1 MIRLS
6 YASWRGLPALLGTLV
21 LAVAATAA
29 TAPRILYQDD
39 GGKPAGPVQPA
50 VRTPFD
56 CTARAT
62 LTLTPAL
69 WDTVITADTTGGPA
83 LVPGYGC
90 RPWPEQGPEHIYR
103 LAVTADLQLRAALS
117 DLGTQDL
124 DLFLLDDCDTDACLV
139 GANTELAV
147 VLTPG
152 TWWLVVDGYGTST
165 PAAGPYTLTLET
177 RWVGVPEAVCL
188 PGGAVAVDC
197 AGTATSLDG
206 DLAGAPDL
214 LQAYDCSPALLPGG
228 EAWYAL
234 TVPGLHDLRARA
246 TPVVFAPTLD
256 VALWLFDGCGAS
268 AVCLNF
274 VDQRA
279 GGQAETLAFANLSA
293 DAVTVYLAVDAR
305 RPPGE
310 GDSGAFDLEL
320 ACQSNVAE
328 EKRPLGSVKAL
339 FR

>member
-6 YASWRGLPALLGTLV
+6 FMAVRGLATLLGAG
-21 LAVAATAA
+21 LAVGFATAA
-29 TAPRILYQDD
+29 PTPRILYQDD

-50 VRTPFD
+50 VLTPFD

-62 LTLTPAL
+62 FTLTPAL
-69 WDTVITADTTGGPA
+69 WDTVITDDTIGGPT

-103 LAVTADLQLRAALS
+103 LEVTADLQLRAALS

-124 DLFLLDDCDTDACLV
+124 DLFLLDGCDTDACLV

-152 TWWLVVDGYGTST
+152 TWWLVVDGYGTAT
-165 PAAGPYTLTLET
+165 PAAGPYALTLET
-177 RWVGVPEAVCL
+177 RSPGVPDGICQ
-188 PGGAVAVDC
+188 PGGALPVTCGGGVV
-197 AGTATSLDG
+197 SLDG
-206 DLAGAPDL
+206 DLTGAPDL
-214 LQAYDCSPALLPGG
+214 LQAYDCSPALLTGG
-228 EAWYAL
+228 EVWYAL
-234 TVPGLHDLRARA
+234 TVPGLQDLSARA

-268 AVCLNF
+268 AVCLDF
-274 VDQRA
+274 VDRRA
-279 GGQAETLAFANLSA
+279 GGQAETLDFANLTA
-293 DAVTVYLAVDAR
+293 DAVTVFLAVDAR

-310 GDSGAFDLEL
+310 GDSGAFALEL
-320 ACQSNVAE
+320 DCQSNVAD